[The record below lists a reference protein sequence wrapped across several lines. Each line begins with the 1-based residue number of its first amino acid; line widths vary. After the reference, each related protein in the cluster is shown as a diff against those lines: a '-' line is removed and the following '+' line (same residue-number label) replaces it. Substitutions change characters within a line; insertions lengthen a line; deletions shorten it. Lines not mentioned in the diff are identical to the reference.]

1 MLRRCV
7 FSCVSTDGFILRE
20 QQEKQEFYL
29 KKVVQVKNDKAQ
41 NERLDVF
48 VSSDIWIERETS
60 VV

>member
-7 FSCVSTDGFILRE
+7 FNGVSTDGFILRE
-20 QQEKQEFYL
+20 QQEKQKFYL

>member
-1 MLRRCV
+1 M